1 MGILVKWKG
10 EARAN
15 KDLQLLLLIGGLYSL
30 SVALSNTFVNVY
42 LWKQSGQIID
52 IALYNLSM
60 VLFQPI
66 TFVFAG
72 RLAKKVDRIIVLR
85 LGVSFMAMFYLTVLL
100 VGTRATDYLFL
111 LGALLGIGYGFYWLA
126 YNVLTFEITEPE
138 TRDFFNGFLGA
149 LHSFGGMIGPI
160 LSGFIISRLEKFTGY
175 SIVFGLSLL
184 LFTIAVFLSFSVSM
198 RHAHGKYF
206 FIRVW
211 KERMNNR
218 NWNLI
223 TRAHFFQGLR
233 EGTFMF
239 IISITI
245 FVQTGSELAL
255 GSYGLLN
262 SALSFVAYFF
272 VSRYIKQPMRKK
284 AILIGGILLYAA
296 VLLIAFDVTFG
307 RLLVYGAIVAAA
319 YPLLL
324 VPYISLT
331 YDIIGKAKDA
341 AKMRIEY
348 VVVRELFVHFG
359 RIVSVVGFILMVRMF
374 DLKQSL
380 PIYLLIVGA
389 GHMVIYWFVRKIDIY
404 DQK

>member
-10 EARAN
+10 EAGAK

-52 IALYNLSM
+52 IAVYNLSV

-85 LGVSFMAMFYLTVLL
+85 LGVSFMALFYLTVLL
-100 VGTRATDYLFL
+100 VGTRATDFLFL

-126 YNVLTFEITEPE
+126 FNVLTFEITEPD
-138 TRDFFNGFLGA
+138 TRDFFNGVLGA

-175 SIVFGLSLL
+175 TIIFGLSLL
-184 LFTIAVFLSFSVSM
+184 LFTIAVFLSFSLN
-198 RHAHGKYF
+198 RRPAHGKYF

-211 KERMNNR
+211 KERKNDK
-218 NWNLI
+218 NWRMI

-245 FVQTGSELAL
+245 FVQTGSELAI

-262 SALSFVAYFF
+262 SAVSFIAYFF

-284 AILIGGILLYAA
+284 AILIGGIFLYMG
-296 VLLIAFDVTFG
+296 VWLIAFDVTFG
-307 RLLVYGAIVAAA
+307 KLLVYGAIVAGA

-331 YDIIGKAKDA
+331 YDIIGRAKDA

-348 VVVRELFVHFG
+348 VVVRELFVHLG
-359 RIVSVVGFILMVRMF
+359 RIVSVVGFIWLVMSF
-374 DLKQSL
+374 DLKESL
-380 PIYLLIVGA
+380 PFYLLIVGA
-389 GHMVIYWFVRKIDIY
+389 GHLIIYWFVRKIDIY
-404 DQK
+404 DRE